1 MERTKCHSALGLSEK
16 QVNIIKLSFAVF
28 VFLFSSSIF
37 AGGSKSS
44 VENSKYFVGVGAGD
58 GGGAHGGSF
67 NALRISYQSLLSH
80 NTVYNFEYLSDI
92 GLNIWKD
99 DSRLSA
105 TDKATA
111 TSDLDSSNISIS
123 YSRIIRKYINENIF
137 FDAGIGLSIHNNES
151 MNGSDLG
158 SIYQFE
164 NRLGVGYERD
174 TYRSVLNIF
183 HYSNGGLEGKND
195 GVDILMLSISKYF

>member
-1 MERTKCHSALGLSEK
+1 
-16 QVNIIKLSFAVF
+16 VNIIKLSFAVCI
-28 VFLFSSSIF
+28 FLFSSIIF

-44 VENSKYFVGVGAGD
+44 VESSKYFVGVGAGD

-67 NALRISYQSLLSH
+67 NALRISYQTLLSH
-80 NTVYNFEYLSDI
+80 NTAYNFEYLSDV

-99 DSRLSA
+99 ESRLSA
-105 TDKATA
+105 ADKATA

-123 YSRIIRKYINENIF
+123 YSRIIRKYITENIF

-174 TYRSVLNIF
+174 TYRSVLNLF

>member
-1 MERTKCHSALGLSEK
+1 MN
-16 QVNIIKLSFAVF
+16 NIKTLV
-28 VFLFSSSIF
+28 VTCTLLFSSIAY
-37 AGGSKSS
+37 AGGPKSNP
-44 VENSKYFVGVGAGD
+44 EDSKYFVGIGAGD

-80 NTVYNFEYLSDI
+80 NTTYDFDYLSDI
-92 GLNIWKD
+92 ALNIWKD

-105 TDKATA
+105 SDKTTA

-123 YSRIIRKYINENIF
+123 YSRVIRKYLSKNVF
-137 FDAGIGLSIHNNES
+137 FDAGIGVSIHNNES

-164 NRLGVGYERD
+164 NRLGIGYERE

-183 HYSNGGLEGKND
+183 HYSNGG
-195 GVDILMLSISKYF
+195 

>member
-1 MERTKCHSALGLSEK
+1 MTRIKT
-16 QVNIIKLSFAVF
+16 IIVTFTL
-28 VFLFSSSIF
+28 LFSSF
-37 AGGSKSS
+37 AYSGGPNSDI
-44 VENSKYFVGVGAGD
+44 ERSKYFIGIGVGE
-58 GGGAHGGSF
+58 GGGAYGGSF

-80 NTVYNFEYLSDI
+80 NVSYDFDYLSDI
-92 GLNIWKD
+92 ALNIWKD

-105 TDKATA
+105 SNRAAA

-123 YSRIIRKYINENIF
+123 YSRIIRKYISNNVF
-137 FDAGIGLSIHNNES
+137 FDAGLGVSIHNNES
-151 MNGSDLG
+151 MNGTDLG
-158 SIYQFE
+158 SVYQFE
-164 NRLGVGYERD
+164 NRLGIGYERE